1 MIHKRIDSGRR
12 RRGLDGEIGFGLGAT
27 EVTSGGV
34 VSACGV
40 HGGVEGAEPDA
51 RFLIGIANLCCV
63 AAPWSL
69 PHASEARLLDG
80 CVVVGGDGGRDSTSP
95 HNVMEREDER

>member
-12 RRGLDGEIGFGLGAT
+12 RSRIDGEIGFGFGTT

-40 HGGVEGAEPDA
+40 YGGVESTEPDA
-51 RFLIGIANLCCV
+51 SFLPRIANLCCV
-63 AAPWSL
+63 TTPWSL
-69 PHASEARLLDG
+69 PHASESRLLDG
-80 CVVVGGDGGRDSTSP
+80 CVVIGGDGRSGDGDRDSTSP
-95 HNVMEREDER
+95 HDEV